1 MSENVL
7 VGYQLLI
14 LLLSNRKNEL
24 NIRKNVK
31 TVNSKY
37 LTTEKVLQSLCFE
50 KKRKSNRIKPK
61 LAFSF

>member
-50 KKRKSNRIKPK
+50 KKGNPIV
-61 LAFSF
+61 